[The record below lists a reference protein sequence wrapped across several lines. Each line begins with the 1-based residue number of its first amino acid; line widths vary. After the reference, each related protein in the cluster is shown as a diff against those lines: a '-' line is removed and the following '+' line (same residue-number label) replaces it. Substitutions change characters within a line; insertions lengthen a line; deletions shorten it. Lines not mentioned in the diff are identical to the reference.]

1 MRSPALLLP
10 LMAVW
15 PTTLAQAESGMLAM
29 VGQLPSCASLC
40 LAQEVPK
47 PPCQLTD
54 AACLCS
60 NPELQSSI
68 ETCIAQACT
77 PRESLTTKNATST
90 ACGAPVQYK
99 GETTRLSNIAL
110 SLLTAVLIAVRMSY
124 QAFFSSWDF
133 GWDDYTVLAA
143 WLSGVPSVIII
154 DKRVLPNGLG
164 RDIWTVPFDQ
174 LSEFV
179 RWLYVL
185 EVLYIVQVALLKLTL
200 LMFFLRIFPI
210 TGTRRVIWGT
220 VVFTIV
226 WGLAFTIT
234 AIFQCWPISHQWV
247 SWDQARSSGKCIHIN
262 ALGWSQA
269 VISIALDLWMLALPL
284 YVVSRLL
291 LSWRKKAGVAI
302 MFCVGTFVTIVSIL
316 RLQSLVH
323 FAVSTN
329 PTMDQREII
338 HWSNIEVNIAL
349 VCACLPSLRLL
360 LGRFLP
366 KLMDMSSKGGSRQ
379 NNSSSGPRREGVS
392 RNKDRDL
399 ELGMGEPR
407 NSDTIAYTKT
417 FEVHHR
423 DNDEIPLVQVKG
435 MAFGDTKSQKSN
447 SSVVSS

>member
-1 MRSPALLLP
+1 M
-10 LMAVW
+10 
-15 PTTLAQAESGMLAM
+15 
-29 VGQLPSCASLC
+29 
-40 LAQEVPK
+40 
-47 PPCQLTD
+47 
-54 AACLCS
+54 
-60 NPELQSSI
+60 
-68 ETCIAQACT
+68 
-77 PRESLTTKNATST
+77 
-90 ACGAPVQYK
+90 
-99 GETTRLSNIAL
+99 
-110 SLLTAVLIAVRMSY
+110 
-124 QAFFSSWDF
+124 
-133 GWDDYTVLAA
+133 
-143 WLSGVPSVIII
+143 
-154 DKRVLPNGLG
+154 
-164 RDIWTVPFDQ
+164 
-174 LSEFV
+174 
-179 RWLYVL
+179 L